1 MKKDNMDTLFE
12 SLEGGFDVHET
23 PSGHQ
28 SRFLGKLQV
37 VEKPRSTVRNW
48 VYPLTI
54 AASIAALV
62 VFGFL
67 FQSDPTTKADL
78 ASVSPEMEQTES
90 FFVSTIN
97 EELRTLKSF
106 KTPETE
112 ALVKD
117 ALAQISILETEYE
130 DLKTDLVSS
139 GNDKRVIYAM
149 ISNFQNRIDLLEQV
163 ITTIEQIKTLKANRD
178 ETTI

>member
-1 MKKDNMDTLFE
+1 MKKDTMKTLFE
-12 SLEGGFDVHET
+12 SLEGDFDIHET
-23 PSGHQ
+23 PTGHQ
-28 SRFLGKLQV
+28 SRFLERLQV
-37 VEKPRSTVRNW
+37 VDKPKSKIRNW

-67 FQSDPTTKADL
+67 FQNEPTMQASL

-106 KTPETE
+106 ETPETE

-117 ALAQISILETEYE
+117 AISQISILETQYE
-130 DLKTDLVSS
+130 ALKTDLVNS
-139 GNDKRVIYAM
+139 GNDQRVIHAM
-149 ISNFQNRIDLLEQV
+149 INNFQSRIDLLEQV
-163 ITTIEQIKTLKANRD
+163 IETIEQIKTLKANRD

>member
-1 MKKDNMDTLFE
+1 MKKDIMDTLFE
-12 SLEGGFDVHET
+12 SLEGNFDIHET
-23 PSGHQ
+23 PTGHQ
-28 SRFLGKLQV
+28 SRFLEKLQV
-37 VEKPRSTVRNW
+37 VEKPRSKVRNW

-67 FQSDPTTKADL
+67 FQNEPVTQANL

-97 EELRTLKSF
+97 NELLTLKSF
-106 KTPETE
+106 NTPETE

-117 ALAQISILETEYE
+117 ALKQISTLEAKYE
-130 DLKTDLVSS
+130 ELKTDLVTS

-149 ISNFQNRIDLLEQV
+149 ISNFQNRIDLLQQV
-163 ITTIEQIKTLKANRD
+163 IETIEQIKTLKANRD